1 MHQTV
6 AGESHAVH
14 VPLAENLLVGIALT
28 RKSVEARSMLVWG
41 EHCTE
46 CVMPSCYASCALYTP
61 RQDLKC
67 RRFDQGIVPV
77 RSSSSGEVLGMRV
90 SFRKWGKLEA
100 EGRLSAVSLQRS
112 QALTI
117 ADRMIGTAIGWLPS
131 VRRLPHL
138 LATTWNR
145 LKTRF
150 AASGLSPSKFQ
161 VFLIECICEST
172 RGGSLTLTVKPRV
185 STGRYF
191 QHHFEVISGYNRI
204 EIPANT
210 ILGSVNIET
219 DLVVQIEP
227 VDVLPENSFIF
238 TFADFALLKGTNQSS
253 ARPDPAATADL
264 NGRPMDSARKSAATC
279 KCVVWDLDNTLWAG
293 TLIEDGVENLRLNQT
308 AVQVIK
314 DLDQRGILH
323 SIASKNNA
331 EEALAAL
338 EHFGIREYFLVPQIS
353 GGPKSAAIGEIAR
366 RLNIGKDSLLFID
379 DQPFERAEVESVH
392 ANVRVL
398 SHTSIAGLLELPEF
412 DVPITE
418 EGRRRRV
425 MYIMEEQ
432 REHVFRETGA
442 DFIAFLKSCRLEIT
456 ISELNASNIDRVYE
470 LAQRTNQLNYAGR
483 KASRQEIE
491 SLFAEGGNA
500 RMGYA
505 LGCSDKFGDYGI
517 VGFAIVD
524 QQHFNVD
531 DFFMSCRVQHKKVD
545 HAFFGWLLQ
554 KARARGVERV
564 TVSFRSTGRNEPAR
578 QVLNEMN
585 FEELENA
592 NSYISPT
599 LDELPHW
606 DIVAVQ
612 LGPRRLLH

>member
-6 AGESHAVH
+6 AGDTHAVH
-14 VPLAENLLVGIALT
+14 VPLAENLLAGIALT

-117 ADRMIGTAIGWLPS
+117 ADRMVGTAIRWLPS

-138 LATTWNR
+138 LATRWNQ
-145 LKTRF
+145 LKSRF
-150 AASGLSPSKFQ
+150 AATGLSPSEFQ
-161 VFLIECICEST
+161 VFLIECICESS

-191 QHHFEVISGYNRI
+191 QHHFEVVSGYNRI

-210 ILGSVNIET
+210 ILGSVDIET
-219 DLVVQIEP
+219 DLLVQIEP
-227 VDVLPENSFIF
+227 VDVLPDNSFIF
-238 TFADFALLKGTNQSS
+238 TFADFALLKRTHQSG
-253 ARPDPAATADL
+253 AGPGPAATAGL
-264 NGRPMDSARKSAATC
+264 NGRPADAARKPAAAC

-308 AVQVIK
+308 AVQVVK
-314 DLDQRGILH
+314 ELDQRGVLH

-338 EHFGIREYFLVPQIS
+338 ERFGIREYFLVPQIS
-353 GGPKSAAIGEIAR
+353 GGPKSAAIREIAR
-366 RLNIGKDSLLFID
+366 RLNIGIDSLLFID

-412 DVPITE
+412 DVPVTE
-418 EGRRRRV
+418 EGQRRRV
-425 MYIMEEQ
+425 MYILEEQ

-456 ISELNASNIDRVYE
+456 ISELNPSNIERVYE

-491 SLFAEGGNA
+491 ALFAEGGSA
-500 RMGYA
+500 RIGYA

-517 VGFAIVD
+517 IGFAIVD

-592 NSYISPT
+592 DSYISPT
-599 LDELPHW
+599 LEELPHS
-606 DIVAVQ
+606 DIVAVR
-612 LGPRRLLH
+612 LGPRLLH